1 MDTITLGNV
10 EITRVVEVT
19 PRGLARDFIFPDV
32 ATEHWRAHESW
43 LVPQFLDPAA
53 DEINTMIQT
62 WLVRSE
68 GRTILIDTGVGNGRE
83 RPHMPHFHHLHTN
96 YLGEL
101 AAAGVRPEDVDLV
114 ICTHVHGDHVGWNT
128 SWQDGEWRPTFPN
141 AEYVIPRIDFDYWN
155 PENGHRTR
163 SGLRMM
169 NVFEDSVTPVHR
181 AGQTVLWEGGHYDID
196 GGLRIEPAPGHT
208 PGSSVVRLR
217 SGTDRAIF
225 AGDALHSPLQIV
237 EPDDC
242 PCFDED
248 EPRARVSRRRVLAQ
262 AADQG
267 ALLFPAHFP
276 GPGAAEVRRDGERFA
291 VKEWAAWR

>member
-225 AGDALHSPLQIV
+225 AGDVLHSPLQIV

>member
-19 PRGLARDFIFPDV
+19 PRGLARDFIFPDG
-32 ATEHWRAHESW
+32 ATEHWRANESW

-68 GRTILIDTGVGNGRE
+68 GRTILIDTGIGNDRE

-225 AGDALHSPLQIV
+225 AGDVLHSPLQIV